1 MTESAANHPNRFLAD
16 LTQAM
21 RSTAEMA
28 KLSNVEQGRDNARVY
43 VEQLRA
49 RSLLDAE
56 DLRKSAE
63 SDVATIRERSKAQV
77 DRVRHETEDRIARRR
92 ELLDQELQDYTAAV
106 GLELER
112 TNARVEAYK
121 SEVDRFFEK
130 ILVGDDPSLLASMA
144 SQMPEPPPFVELDRE
159 SLAHELQAERQMA
172 EAAERGETAPANAPD
187 APKEKLPDHWWLDS
201 PSKLSARKKDE
212 NPG

>member
-1 MTESAANHPNRFLAD
+1 MTESAANHSNRFLAD

-21 RSTAEMA
+21 RSTAQMA
-28 KLSNVEQGRDNARVY
+28 KLSTLEQGRDNARVY
-43 VEQLRA
+43 VEQMRA

-56 DLRKSAE
+56 ELRKAAE
-63 SDVATIRERSKAQV
+63 GDVATIRDRSKAQV
-77 DRVRHETEDRIARRR
+77 DRVRKETEERIARRR

-106 GLELER
+106 GLEFER

-121 SEVDRFFEK
+121 TEVDRFFEK
-130 ILVGDDPSLLASMA
+130 ILEGDDPALLASMA

-159 SLAHELQAERQMA
+159 ALARELRAERQMA
-172 EAAERGETAPANAPD
+172 EAAERGETAPADAPD

-201 PSKLSARKKDE
+201 PAKLSARQKDE

>member
-21 RSTAEMA
+21 RSTAELA
-28 KLSNVEQGRDNARVY
+28 KLSTLEQGRDNARVY
-43 VEQLRA
+43 VEQMRA

-56 DLRKSAE
+56 ELRKAAE
-63 SDVATIRERSKAQV
+63 GDVATIRDRSKAQV
-77 DRVRHETEDRIARRR
+77 DRVRKETEERIGRRR

-106 GLELER
+106 SLEFER

-121 SEVDRFFEK
+121 TEVDRFFEK
-130 ILVGDDPSLLASMA
+130 ILEGDDPSLLASMA

-159 SLAHELQAERQMA
+159 ALARELRAERQMA
-172 EAAERGETAPANAPD
+172 EAAERGETAPADAPD

-201 PSKLSARKKDE
+201 PGKLSARKKDE

>member
-21 RSTAEMA
+21 RSTAELA
-28 KLSNVEQGRDNARVY
+28 KLSTLEQGRDNARVY
-43 VEQLRA
+43 VEQMRA

-56 DLRKSAE
+56 ELRKAAE
-63 SDVATIRERSKAQV
+63 GDVATIRDRSKAQV
-77 DRVRHETEDRIARRR
+77 DRVRKETEERISRRR
-92 ELLDQELQDYTAAV
+92 DLLDQELQDYTAAV
-106 GLELER
+106 SLEFER

-121 SEVDRFFEK
+121 TEVDRFFEK
-130 ILVGDDPSLLASMA
+130 ILEGDDPSLLASMA

-159 SLAHELQAERQMA
+159 ALARELRAERQMA
-172 EAAERGETAPANAPD
+172 EAAERGETAPADAPD

-201 PSKLSARKKDE
+201 PGKLSARKKDE

>member
-21 RSTAEMA
+21 RSTAELA
-28 KLSNVEQGRDNARVY
+28 KLSTLEQGRDNARVY
-43 VEQLRA
+43 VEQVRA

-56 DLRKSAE
+56 ELRKAAE
-63 SDVATIRERSKAQV
+63 GDVATIRDRSKAQV
-77 DRVRHETEDRIARRR
+77 DRVRHETEERIARRR

-106 GLELER
+106 GLEFER

-121 SEVDRFFEK
+121 TEVDRFFEK
-130 ILVGDDPSLLASMA
+130 ILEGDDPSLLASMA

-159 SLAHELQAERQMA
+159 ALARELRAERQMA
-172 EAAERGETAPANAPD
+172 ETAERGETVPADAPA

-201 PSKLSARKKDE
+201 PAKLSSRKKDE

>member
-1 MTESAANHPNRFLAD
+1 
-16 LTQAM
+16 M
-21 RSTAEMA
+21 RSTAELA
-28 KLSNVEQGRDNARVY
+28 KLSTLEQGRDNARVY
-43 VEQLRA
+43 VEQMRA

-56 DLRKSAE
+56 ELRKAAE
-63 SDVATIRERSKAQV
+63 GDVATIRDRSKAQV
-77 DRVRHETEDRIARRR
+77 DRVRKETEERIGRRR

-106 GLELER
+106 GLEFER

-121 SEVDRFFEK
+121 TEVDRFFEK
-130 ILVGDDPSLLASMA
+130 ILEGDDPSLLASMA

-159 SLAHELQAERQMA
+159 ALARELRAERQMA
-172 EAAERGETAPANAPD
+172 EAAERGETAPADAPD

-201 PSKLSARKKDE
+201 PGKLSARKKDE